1 MKTILALA
9 VLALTFSSPSMADEK
24 KKPAPRQMSSFDE
37 LDAAG
42 IGAGYQQGG
51 KQATID
57 DLIKQG
63 RFEYVD
69 APTGGLDGA
78 RFYEQAPT
86 PPEPP
91 KRELGPIDRW
101 RYDSC
106 RTEASKAP
114 TKEGVRSGLQVC
126 HEKFG
131 Q

>member
-1 MKTILALA
+1 MKSAG
-9 VLALTFSSPSMADEK
+9 VRKRSS
-24 KKPAPRQMSSFDE
+24 KPVASTAPEESVRLNKFIANSGVCARRE
-37 LDAAG
+37 A
-42 IGAGYQQGG
+42 
-51 KQATID
+51 D

-63 RFEYVD
+63 RFEYVN

-78 RFYEQAPT
+78 RFYEQAPPAPP

-114 TKEGVRSGLQVC
+114 TKEGVRAGLQVC
-126 HEKFG
+126 NEKFG

>member
-9 VLALTFSSPSMADEK
+9 VLALAFSSPSMADEK

-42 IGAGYQQGG
+42 IGVGYQRPNLAAGERFI
-51 KQATID
+51 A
-57 DLIKQG
+57 DLKPA
-63 RFEYVD
+63 E
-69 APTGGLDGA
+69 P
-78 RFYEQAPT
+78 
-86 PPEPP
+86 PP

-114 TKEGVRSGLQVC
+114 TKEGVRAGLQVC

>member
-9 VLALTFSSPSMADEK
+9 VLALAFSSPSMADEK
-24 KKPAPRQMSSFDE
+24 KKPATRALSSLDE

-42 IGAGYQQGG
+42 IGVGYQRP
-51 KQATID
+51 
-57 DLIKQG
+57 DLAAG
-63 RFEYVD
+63 ERFIED
-69 APTGGLDGA
+69 LKPAEP
-78 RFYEQAPT
+78 
-86 PPEPP
+86 PP

-114 TKEGVRSGLQVC
+114 TKEGVRAGLQVC

>member
-1 MKTILALA
+1 MTKILWAAAALIACTAA
-9 VLALTFSSPSMADEK
+9 VA
-24 KKPAPRQMSSFDE
+24 
-37 LDAAG
+37 
-42 IGAGYQQGG
+42 QQGG
-51 KQATID
+51 GRWKEVTIE

-63 RFEYVD
+63 YRFEEE
-69 APTGGLDGA
+69 PK
-78 RFYEQAPT
+78 
-86 PPEPP
+86 PPEPPP

-114 TKEGVRSGLQVC
+114 TKEGVRAGLQVC

>member
-1 MKTILALA
+1 MKIGVLFAALLFVCGC
-9 VLALTFSSPSMADEK
+9 VLAQPQPG
-24 KKPAPRQMSSFDE
+24 KKPATRALSSLDE

-42 IGAGYQQGG
+42 IGVGYQRP
-51 KQATID
+51 
-57 DLIKQG
+57 DLAAG
-63 RFEYVD
+63 ERFIED
-69 APTGGLDGA
+69 LKPAEP
-78 RFYEQAPT
+78 
-86 PPEPP
+86 PP

-114 TKEGVRSGLQVC
+114 TKEGVRAGLQVC

>member
-9 VLALTFSSPSMADEK
+9 VLALAFSSPSMADEK
-24 KKPAPRQMSSFDE
+24 KKSATRALSSWDE

-42 IGAGYQQGG
+42 IGIGYQPMSF
-51 KQATID
+51 AD
-57 DLIKQG
+57 
-63 RFEYVD
+63 EP
-69 APTGGLDGA
+69 AEP
-78 RFYEQAPT
+78 
-86 PPEPP
+86 PP

-114 TKEGVRSGLQVC
+114 TREGVRAGLQVC

>member
-51 KQATID
+51 KPATIE

-63 RFEYVD
+63 IQY
-69 APTGGLDGA
+69 
-78 RFYEQAPT
+78 T
-86 PPEPP
+86 PDPKEPEPPP

-114 TKEGVRSGLQVC
+114 TKEGVRAGLQVC
-126 HEKFG
+126 HERFG